1 MSKTNKNNGCFE
13 IPEGLV
19 ALFPAENASVSL
31 RKRMLFQKLQMI
43 LQKWVSS

>member
-19 ALFPAENASVSL
+19 ALFPCRECQCESQEEDVVSE
-31 RKRMLFQKLQMI
+31 RTGGFG
-43 LQKWVSS
+43 STN